1 MNYPKSYVSEAQQII
16 DDRKNKNGYM
26 LDLRY
31 EEIKSKLPLAKKYI
45 EDMAETINKVAQL
58 IVARDERI
66 REKIEVIEKENLDI
80 QKALEEE
87 LIKNGYPADYLNPIY
102 TCEICCDT
110 GRDGIKRCE
119 CFNSVLKQL
128 AGKKL
133 SEQMPVGL
141 MSFDTFDM
149 RYYSDVPRTELKGKS
164 AKFIMQ
170 QNFDYCRSYAENF
183 HLPCDGIF
191 MMGGTGLGKTHLSL
205 SIAREVSDKGFSVV
219 YGSVPDLIR
228 KIKDES
234 FGQSDEE
241 GEVLET
247 IKECD
252 LLVLDDLGAEHDTKY
267 NTSNLYEIINSR
279 INNRRPTIV
288 STNFSISEIRERYS
302 DRIASRL
309 LSMKCMVFSGDDIR
323 MALKQNK

>member
-1 MNYPKSYVSEAQQII
+1 MNYPKSYISEAQQVIDERKNNNGYII
-16 DDRKNKNGYM
+16 DM
-26 LDLRY
+26 RY
-31 EEIKSKLPLAKKYI
+31 EEIKKKLPAAKKYI
-45 EDMAETINKVAQL
+45 EELGETIGKVAQL
-58 IVARDERI
+58 ITSHDADI
-66 REKIEVIEKENLDI
+66 RRKIELLEKENLAL
-80 QKALEEE
+80 QKALTDE
-87 LIKNGYPADYLNPIY
+87 LVKNGYPADYLDPIY
-102 TCEICCDT
+102 TCEKCGDT
-110 GRDGIKRCE
+110 GRVGSVRCE
-119 CFNSVLKQL
+119 CFNAVIKQI

-141 MSFDTFDM
+141 ISFDTFDM
-149 RYYSDVPRTELKGKS
+149 KYYSDTPRTELKGKS

-170 QNFDYCRSYAENF
+170 QNFDYCRNYAEDF

-191 MMGGTGLGKTHLSL
+191 MIGGTGLGKTHLSL
-205 SIAREVSDKGFSVV
+205 SIAKVVSEKGFSVV

-247 IKECD
+247 LKECD
-252 LLVLDDLGAEHDTKY
+252 LLVLDDLGAEHDSKY

-279 INNRRPTIV
+279 INNKKPIIV
-288 STNFSISEIRERYS
+288 STNFSTSEIRDRYN

-309 LSMKCMVFSGDDIR
+309 LSMKCLVFSGDDIR